1 MAGLLIVQLT
11 ESDTEKSKLH
21 SHGLIKQFAMV
32 AEIATGQLEVI
43 MRDQERKRQQ
53 LASEGRGLDGKNML
67 DVESI
72 DGVGDLLDFTNVE
85 YVTKNI
91 RVQSEGEQATQE
103 QSEHASKYLGDRGD
117 HKEEEEEKYNTE
129 ILLTLADVR
138 D

>member
-1 MAGLLIVQLT
+1 MI
-11 ESDTEKSKLH
+11 
-21 SHGLIKQFAMV
+21 
-32 AEIATGQLEVI
+32 AEIATSQLEMI

-67 DVESI
+67 EDIESI

-91 RVQSEGEQATQE
+91 RVQAEGDQATQE
-103 QSEHASKYLGDRGD
+103 QSEHASKYLGERGD